1 MKKLSLLLVVLIV
14 LSTFASCTAVNNV
27 FGKNYK
33 ITYDA
38 NEMVKSTTDY
48 VDMDELPT
56 IPEAPVVEGYVFAGW
71 FFDKE
76 YTSRYFFDYP
86 LNQNTTLYAK
96 FYDTKLGEYIVI
108 SNVDQL
114 MAIKDAPEAKYLL
127 ARDINCNGETLT
139 PITEFLGEIE
149 GNGYR
154 IFNFSIN
161 EDTADAAFIRTN
173 AGVIK
178 NLTFDD
184 FTYDVLIS
192 SAGEKHYGIV
202 CGTNNG
208 TLENCHTSDG
218 VIRVDIS
225 SYNVSSTMHLGGLAG
240 HNNGTINNCSN
251 SAMINVSSSSSGY
264 SSWGNVHAGY
274 ITGRVAGVCGYVAA
288 EGKVVDC
295 GNYANIILKVIS
307 NSYGYS
313 YFGISG
319 VVATN
324 YGKIDRVENLA
335 NLDIELGNN
344 YYVSHNVGG
353 VVGDNYGTVSNG
365 STQGNININSNVNNA
380 DASHVGGF
388 AGYNNGKLYNCYSVT
403 NLKDTSL
410 GFKGI
415 GGFVGYNEL
424 KSNTESLVNKC
435 FAMGSIE
442 LAITPTNVGYFAGLS
457 TGTIK
462 DAYYA
467 DTLVINKVVKAEADG
482 AETTEAV
489 TVTNTLGEA
498 MSEGELLSI
507 NFLEN
512 KLYFDR
518 MVWFLVEG
526 KLPELR

>member
-38 NEMVKSTTDY
+38 NEMVKSTTDF

-114 MAIKDAPEAKYLL
+114 MAIKDAPDAKYLL

-139 PITEFLGEIE
+139 PITDFSGEIE

-161 EDTADAAFIRTN
+161 EDTGNAAFLRTN
-173 AGVIK
+173 AGIVK

-192 SAGEKHYGIV
+192 ASGDKHYGVI
-202 CGTNNG
+202 CGTNYG

-218 VIRVDIS
+218 IVRVDCSI
-225 SYNVSSTMHLGGLAG
+225 YAASSTLHLGGLVG
-240 HNNGTINNCSN
+240 HNYGTINNCTN
-251 SAMINVSSSSSGY
+251 AAIINVTTAASGY
-264 SSWGNVHAGY
+264 YYAGSHNGY
-274 ITGRVAGVCGYVAA
+274 IMSRIAGICGYVEA
-288 EGKVVDC
+288 EGKVIDC
-295 GNYANIILKVIS
+295 GNYGTITVKAQS
-307 NSYGYS
+307 GDRGHSYL
-313 YFGISG
+313 GIAG

-324 YGKIDRVENLA
+324 YGKLDAIENTA
-335 NLDIELGNN
+335 NFEIELVDA
-344 YYVSHNVGG
+344 YVVTHNVGG
-353 VVGDNYGTVSNG
+353 VVGDNYGNISNG
-365 STQGNININSNVNNA
+365 STQGNINIKSNVN
-380 DASHVGGF
+380 DEASHVGGF
-388 AGYNNGKLYNCYSVT
+388 AGYNNGKLYNCYSST

-410 GFKGI
+410 NFKGI

-435 FAMGSIE
+435 FATGSIE

>member
-14 LSTFASCTAVNNV
+14 LSTFASCTSINNV
-27 FGKNYK
+27 LGKNYK

-38 NEMVKSTTDY
+38 NEMVSSITDF
-48 VDMDELPT
+48 VDMNELPT

-108 SNVDQL
+108 SNVEQL
-114 MAIKDAPEAKYLL
+114 MAIKDAPDAKYLL

-139 PITEFLGEIE
+139 PITDFSGEIE

-161 EDTADAAFIRTN
+161 EDTKNAAFIRTN
-173 AGVIK
+173 AGIIK

-192 SAGEKHYGIV
+192 STGEKHYGVI

-218 VIRVDIS
+218 IVRVDCSIRADS
-225 SYNVSSTMHLGGLAG
+225 SVMNLGGLVG
-240 HNNGTINNCSN
+240 YNLGTINNCTN
-251 SAMINVSSSSSGY
+251 GAIINVSAVATYKSAL
-264 SSWGNVHAGY
+264 VPRIAG
-274 ITGRVAGVCGYVAA
+274 ICGYVAA
-288 EGKVVDC
+288 EGKVIDC
-295 GNYANIILKVIS
+295 GNYANITVKAQCDYSEARIS
-307 NSYGYS
+307 VA
-313 YFGISG
+313 GIVS
-319 VVATN
+319 TN
-324 YGKIDRVENLA
+324 YGKLDAVENTA
-335 NLDIELGNN
+335 NLEIELVNTHTM
-344 YYVSHNVGG
+344 YHNVGG
-353 VVGDNYGTVSNG
+353 AVAHNYGTVSNG
-365 STQGNININSNVNNA
+365 STQGNINIKSNDNNVNYSN
-380 DASHVGGF
+380 VGGF
-388 AGYNNGKLYNCYSVT
+388 AGYNNGKLYNCYSAT
-403 NLKDTSL
+403 NIKDTSL

-424 KSNTESLVNKC
+424 QSNTESLVNKC

-482 AETTEAV
+482 TETTEAV

-518 MVWFLVEG
+518 MVWFLVDG